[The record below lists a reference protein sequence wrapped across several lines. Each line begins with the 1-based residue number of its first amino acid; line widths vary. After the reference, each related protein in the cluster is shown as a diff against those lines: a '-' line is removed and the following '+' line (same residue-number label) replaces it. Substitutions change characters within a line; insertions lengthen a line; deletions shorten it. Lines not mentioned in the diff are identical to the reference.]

1 MLHSRICMFPCL
13 NMLGKIDH
21 RRHEHN
27 KFRISQYISCPMQ
40 YHCYKLWEF
49 GAMLACKSSPTMSS
63 NCPNLSFFLSSQND
77 SRLWRNRRTWGCSQF
92 ILHGTFTLREGVQV
106 VEYHLFSHTLFY
118 NTLLVWISP
127 EQFSIFFHKA
137 CLLEHLISWSSDP
150 SSNISDGAWSIKWSR
165 SDTFKKAKV

>member
-1 MLHSRICMFPCL
+1 MFHSRICMFPCL
-13 NMLGKIDH
+13 TPRTISWGKIDH

-40 YHCYKLWEF
+40 YHCYKIWEF
-49 GAMLACKSSPTMSS
+49 GAMLACKSSLTMSS
-63 NCPNLSFFLSSQND
+63 NCTNLSFFLSSQND

-92 ILHGTFTLREGVQV
+92 ILHGTFTLLEGVQV

-127 EQFSIFFHKA
+127 EQFSIFSQS
-137 CLLEHLISWSSDP
+137 LLTWAPDIMITRSIFKHFRWSLI
-150 SSNISDGAWSIKWSR
+150 N
-165 SDTFKKAKV
+165 